1 MKKGVLVISHGSR
14 NASWIQKVHELVS
27 QVDTELPVE
36 AAFLDM
42 VEGYGIRDGVERLEA
57 QGVREI
63 LAVPLFVSSGS
74 THLNEI
80 QYMLGL
86 IPEPAIE
93 TELRPFSM
101 KARMTWAGPMDDHPE
116 VRNILRDRIKEV
128 STDPAEEALMLVA
141 HGSGI
146 PGFKEKWLSILE
158 RCASDLGSEMGFKRA
173 VYATIHPD
181 TVQERAA
188 EAAGTGRLVVIP
200 LFLSTGYYTDKV
212 IPQKLSDIPHR
223 YSGRAYLPDNRV
235 AAWIEE
241 RISSFTDTD

>member
-27 QVDTELPVE
+27 QVGTALPIE
-36 AAFLDM
+36 ATFLDM
-42 VEGYGIRDGVERLEA
+42 VEGYGIRDGAERLEA
-57 QGVREI
+57 QGVQEI

-101 KARMTWAGPMDDHPE
+101 KARITWAGPMDDHQE
-116 VRNILRDRIKEV
+116 VRDILRDRIKEV
-128 STDPAEEALMLVA
+128 SIDPAEETLMLVG
-141 HGSGI
+141 HGSDI
-146 PGFKEKWLSILE
+146 PGFKEKWLSLLE
-158 RCASDLGSEMGFKRA
+158 RCASDLGSEMSFKRA
-173 VYATIHPD
+173 AYATIHPD
-181 TVQERAA
+181 TVRERAVQAA
-188 EAAGTGRLVVIP
+188 ERGRLVVIP
-200 LFLSTGYYTDKV
+200 LFLSTGYYTDRV
-212 IPQKLSDIPHR
+212 IPLKLSGIPHH

-235 AAWIEE
+235 AAWIEQ
-241 RISSFTDTD
+241 RISSFTD